1 KCLATSVCV
10 ATPHLAKNSHLT
22 ITTKPVM
29 SGFSV
34 YFLRMSGSWKAC
46 FYIFHMVNLQRNRT
60 WIPENFHK

>member
-1 KCLATSVCV
+1 MPGNFSLRSHSS
-10 ATPHLAKNSHLT
+10 PRKNSHLT